1 MLIQK
6 CLLNLVQNVS
16 HHKKMF
22 KLKNVGTNV
31 MFVFGNGFNYY
42 FLWAFVSEV

>member
-6 CLLNLVQNVS
+6 MSTYLVQNVS
-16 HHKKMF
+16 QHKKMF
-22 KLKNVGTNV
+22 KLKNVNNV